1 MNRRGAAVVLAL
13 ALASCDAT
21 KTAAPTAQPTAA
33 TALDLDTSAS
43 NIVTVDVGGGVDPGY
58 GATPMAERV
67 ATLGL
72 LNKRNGASRD
82 VVLKPGKAARV
93 GDVVVRLKACEQ
105 TAPWEQEHYT
115 GAFVQVDVEAAD
127 NSAVAKGRRAW
138 RRVFSGWL
146 FKERPA
152 LNVVQHPIYDV
163 WVKSCAMTFPEGGPA
178 STSGASGSEDDAP
191 KPRSSA
197 KKSPA
202 SLPRPP
208 APTTPAIAPD
218 KDDR

>member
-1 MNRRGAAVVLAL
+1 MGARRVIRSGVGGLVLAL
-13 ALASCDAT
+13 AVLGGCGSSRTVTPQAS
-21 KTAAPTAQPTAA
+21 PTPI
-33 TALDLDTSAS
+33 TALDADTSAS
-43 NIVTVDVGGGVDPGY
+43 NIVTVDVGGGVDPSY

-82 VVLKPGKAARV
+82 LVLKPGKATRI
-93 GDVVVRLKACEQ
+93 GDVVVRLRACEQ

-115 GAFVQVDVEAAD
+115 GAFVQVDVQGND
-127 NSAVAKGRRAW
+127 KSW
-138 RRVFSGWL
+138 RRYFSGWL

-163 WVKSCAMTFPEGGPA
+163 WVKSCAMTFPVGGPDSVA
-178 STSGASGSEDDAP
+178 GSGAPETSDT
-191 KPRSSA
+191 PRSSA

-202 SLPRPP
+202 P
-208 APTTPAIAPD
+208 AADAPSPTTPDSAAD
-218 KDDR
+218 NATR